1 MSGEVIC
8 YVLITYGEKPSGSI
22 RTHPAA
28 KAQIGLF
35 DKWFQHFPHSQRLPA
50 RFFGDYARRVKGLAS
65 LPKLQRMLVAL
76 SNIDGPSIRI
86 DDLSRVFRITNPQ
99 QRQNLMDELQEFG
112 KYIFSM
118 GHQKRLSEFSPDEIR
133 DLIVHPEK
141 SKRLAKQ
148 DRSRDTMSARLSSAK
163 SRAEASKSNA
173 HLLGQV
179 KEELTRTESRVTLQ
193 KIADHANARG
203 MRTSRGKEWT
213 PQNVGRMLK

>member
-1 MSGEVIC
+1 MSGNVIC
-8 YVLITYGEKPSGSI
+8 YVLITYGAKPSGSI

-35 DKWFQHFPHSQRLPA
+35 QKSLERFPQVKA
-50 RFFGDYARRVKGLAS
+50 KFVVDYARRIEGLAS
-65 LPKLQRMLVAL
+65 LPNLQRMLVAL
-76 SNIDGPSIRI
+76 SDIDGPSIRI
-86 DDLSRVFRITNPQ
+86 DNLSRVFRITNPQ
-99 QRQNLMDELQEFG
+99 QRQNLMEELQGFG

-118 GHQKRLSEFSPDEIR
+118 GHQKRLSEFSPAEINS
-133 DLIVHPEK
+133 LILCPEK

-148 DRSRDTMSARLSSAK
+148 ERTRDTMSARLSSAQ
-163 SRAEASKSNA
+163 SRAATSKRNA

-193 KIADHANARG
+193 MIADGANARG

>member
-8 YVLITYGEKPSGSI
+8 YVLITYGQKPSGSI

-28 KAQIGLF
+28 KAQLGLF
-35 DKWFQHFPHSQRLPA
+35 ESIRQRYPQLKTK
-50 RFFGDYARRVKGLAS
+50 FVVDYARRIKGLAS

-76 SNIDGPSIRI
+76 SDIDGPSIRI
-86 DDLSRVFRITNPQ
+86 DDLSRVFRITNLR
-99 QRQNLMDELQEFG
+99 QRQNLMEELQEFG

-118 GHQKRLSEFSPDEIR
+118 GHQKRLSEFSPDEIH
-133 DLIVHPEK
+133 DLILHSEK

-148 DRSRDTMSARLSSAK
+148 GRSRDTMSARLSSAQ
-163 SRAEASKSNA
+163 SRAATSKRNA